1 LKNPIALRPAAA
13 VLAAAAFLFLSA
25 CAGTK
30 LQDSWVAPDVTKLSF
45 KNVLVIAV
53 TSDGTGRRAFED
65 AVVAAAPNTHAVPSY
80 VYFGDK
86 VDIINPD
93 QVTAAVRASKF
104 DGVVVMR
111 LISDRAETTVNQ
123 TTYPVGGYGY
133 GMMAPGP
140 SYGYRGGYYG
150 RPGYPAGYGTFG
162 GYYGGYAMTDTT
174 VTTDHIYSIETN
186 VYELP
191 GEKLVWSGLTA
202 STNPGNV
209 KQVAADVVSLIRQQM
224 LKQQLIGAHAK

>member
-1 LKNPIALRPAAA
+1 MNKTIALRSAAA

-25 CAGTK
+25 CAGTELK
-30 LQDSWVAPDVTKLSF
+30 DSWVAPDVTKLSF

-86 VDIINPD
+86 VDIIDPD
-93 QVTAAVRASKF
+93 QVMAAVRASKF
-104 DGVVVMR
+104 DGAVVMR
-111 LISDRAETTVNQ
+111 LVSDRAETTVNQ
-123 TTYPVGGYGY
+123 TTYPMGGYGMGY

-140 SYGYRGGYYG
+140 SHGYGGYGYG
-150 RPGYPAGYGTFG
+150 GYPAGYRSMG
-162 GYYGGYAMTDTT
+162 GYYGGYAVTDTT

-209 KQVAADVVSLIRQQM
+209 TQVAADVVSLIRQQL